1 MRFPPPLLAAILFLV
16 AAGLPGRADEP
27 PHWAFVSPRAVS
39 LPAVGDAAWPLNEID
54 RFILADLEK
63 HKLRPAARADKR
75 ALLRRATF
83 DLIGLPPTP
92 AEIEAFLADNSPGA
106 FARVV
111 DRLLA
116 SPHYGER
123 WGRHWLDVV
132 RYADS
137 NGLDENLAHGNAWRY
152 RDYVVAALNQDKPYD
167 QFLLE
172 QIAGDLLPGGDE
184 AARIERRIATGYLVL
199 GPKVLAEVD
208 EKKMEMDI
216 IDEQISALGQGV
228 LALTLGCARC
238 HDHKFDPVTAEDYYA
253 LAGIFQSTRT
263 MENFKKVARWNEFS
277 LASPAEQAQ
286 VREHTQKVTQHK
298 KAIDDLAQK
307 IKKMSDDQAKAR
319 IAKLRESLV
328 QLEKAAPD
336 PASAMAVA
344 EGPVSD
350 SPILRRGNH
359 LAPGKPVPRRFPAIL
374 TRAGAPTPGPG
385 QSGRLELARWLVHR
399 ENPLTSRVIVNRL
412 WRWHFGQGLVRSVDN
427 FGLLGD
433 APTHPALLDWLA
445 LRLVHDG
452 WSLKATHRL
461 VMLSA
466 TYAQACQGDPRGREV
481 DPENRLVGRASVR
494 RLEAEAIRDSLLVM
508 GDMLDRRLGGSL
520 LHVKNREW
528 LFDHTSLDKSRYDAP
543 RRSLYLPVVRNNL
556 YDVYQLFDAT
566 DATVPNGNRT
576 EATVATQALF
586 VLNSDLVV
594 RAAEHLASRVLAA
607 SGDDERAGLRLL
619 CETVY
624 GRAPTEAEL
633 DRWRR
638 GLAKFDQQLRNPPQN
653 DAKSRARSWA
663 LLCHVLLASNEF
675 LYLN

>member
-1 MRFPPPLLAAILFLV
+1 MRFSSPLFAGILFLV

-27 PHWAFVSPRAVS
+27 PHWAFVSPRAVPV
-39 LPAVGDAAWPLNEID
+39 PAVGDTTWPLNELD

-63 HKLRPAARADKR
+63 HRLRPAARADKR
-75 ALLRRATF
+75 TLLRRATF

-92 AEIEAFLADNSPGA
+92 AEIEAFLADNSPRA

-152 RDYVVAALNQDKPYD
+152 RDYVVAALNKDKPYD

-184 AARIERRIATGYLVL
+184 ASRIERRIATGYLVL

-216 IDEQISALGQGV
+216 IDEQISALGQGM

-238 HDHKFDPVTAEDYYA
+238 HDHKFDPITAEDYYA

-277 LASPAEQAQ
+277 LSSRSEQAL

-307 IKKMSDDQAKAR
+307 IKKMSDDQSKAR

-359 LAPGKPVPRRFPAIL
+359 LAPGKQVPRRFPAIL

-385 QSGRLELARWLVHR
+385 QSGRLELARWLVHK

-452 WSLKATHRL
+452 WSLKAMHRL
-461 VMLSA
+461 IMLSA
-466 TYAQACQGDPRGREV
+466 TYAQASQGDPRGREL
-481 DPENRLVGRASVR
+481 DPENRLLGRASIR
-494 RLEAEAIRDSLLVM
+494 RLEAEAIRDSLLAM

-594 RAAEHLASRVLAA
+594 QAAEHLASRMLAA
-607 SGDDERAGLRLL
+607 SGGDERAGLRLL
-619 CETVY
+619 GETVY

-633 DRWRR
+633 ARWQR
-638 GLAKFDQQLRNPPQN
+638 GLAQFDQQLRNPAPH